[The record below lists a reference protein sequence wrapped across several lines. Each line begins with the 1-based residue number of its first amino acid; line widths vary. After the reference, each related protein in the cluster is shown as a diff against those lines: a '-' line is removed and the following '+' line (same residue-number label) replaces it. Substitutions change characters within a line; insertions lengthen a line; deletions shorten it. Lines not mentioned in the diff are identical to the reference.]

1 MAEAGGQESVS
12 STEDM
17 RGTAK
22 RPTAFLSY
30 ARADQTQAT
39 KLAKALEGAGL
50 DVWWDALIEGGAAF
64 AKSIEAALESC
75 DAVVVVW
82 SRTSVASDWVL
93 DEAAKGRDLR
103 KLVPISLDGT
113 LPPLG
118 FRQYHSID
126 LSGWQGHSA
135 AAEIVAVVRGIA
147 AAASQAGHRPRAA
160 ASAQTSAHAIT
171 RRGVLVAAV
180 GTALAGA
187 AGIVTWQQGLIGS
200 RRAASSNSVAVLPFR
215 NLSGDESQAYF
226 SDGLSEELR
235 ATLARNA
242 HLLVMAQASSAT
254 FRDRKDDAVTIA
266 AKLGVAYLLD
276 GSVRRSGD
284 IVRVAADL
292 IDGLTGFSRWS
303 QIFERAM
310 HDIFAVQ
317 SEIASTVAAALVA
330 QIMPGGEP
338 SGGDAPT
345 ASGGTTNFAAYDAYL
360 RGRALYDLSVDEA
373 SERAALAQFDA
384 AIAADPNYAAAH
396 AARARSLTVIANQ
409 YGQVGQLAGFYDAA
423 IASAQRAIA
432 IAPDLADAH
441 STLGFT
447 LFQGRLDARAAR
459 EPFERSRQ
467 LGAGEATVM
476 ARYAQYSA
484 RTGRQREAAEAIQ
497 RALLLDPLNPLI
509 HRAAGSI
516 EYAARNYDA
525 SIPPVRKAL
534 ELNPG
539 VSRANAAIGDALL
552 MLGRLQNARAAYAA
566 EPVADFRLTGAAI
579 VEHRLGNAAAARAAM
594 AKLVAD
600 LGDRVLYQQAQI
612 LAQWGDRDA
621 SIARLERAL
630 EVGDSGLIYARN
642 DPLLDPLRND
652 PRFAQLLT
660 SIGFD

>member
-1 MAEAGGQESVS
+1 MS
-12 STEDM
+12 STQDL
-17 RGTAK
+17 RADAK

-30 ARADQTQAT
+30 ARADQAHAT
-39 KLAKALEGAGL
+39 KLAKALKEAGL
-50 DVWWDALIEGGAAF
+50 EVWWDALIEGGAAF
-64 AKSIEAALESC
+64 AKSIEAALERS
-75 DAVVVVW
+75 DAVVVIW

-118 FRQYHSID
+118 FRQYQSID
-126 LSGWQGHSA
+126 LSAWQGDSA
-135 AAEIVAVVRGIA
+135 AAEIAAVLRGISA
-147 AAASQAGHRPRAA
+147 AADQTGHRSHAA
-160 ASAQTSAHAIT
+160 TSAQAPAHAVS
-171 RRGVLVAAV
+171 RRGVLVAAA
-180 GTALAGA
+180 GTAFAGA
-187 AGIVTWQQGLIGS
+187 AGLVAWQQGLFGS
-200 RRAASSNSVAVLPFR
+200 RRAAAGNSVAVLPFA

-235 ATLARNA
+235 ATLARSTQ
-242 HLLVMAQASSAT
+242 LLVMAQASSAT

-266 AKLGVAYLLD
+266 AKLGVAFLLD

-292 IDGLTGFSRWS
+292 IDGQTGFSRWA
-303 QIFERAM
+303 QTFDRAM

-317 SEIASTVAAALVA
+317 SEIANTVARALVA
-330 QIMPGGEP
+330 QVAPGGEH
-338 SGGDAPT
+338 GDGNALT
-345 ASGGTTNFAAYDAYL
+345 ASGGTDSFAAYDAYL
-360 RGRALYDLSVDEA
+360 YGRALYDLSADET

-384 AIAADPNYAAAH
+384 AIAADPDYAAAH
-396 AARARSLTVIANQ
+396 AARARSLTAIANQ
-409 YGQVGQLAGFYDAA
+409 YGEVGQLAGLYDAA
-423 IASAQRAIA
+423 IASAERAIA
-432 IAPDLADAH
+432 IAPDLADAY

-484 RTGRQREAAEAIQ
+484 RTGRKREAAEAMQ

-516 EYAARNYDA
+516 EYAARNYA
-525 SIPPVRKAL
+525 AVIPPVRKAL
-534 ELNPG
+534 ELNPRM
-539 VSRANAAIGDALL
+539 SRAHAAIGDALL
-552 MLGRLQNARAAYAA
+552 MLGRIEDARAAYAA
-566 EPVADFRLTGAAI
+566 EPVEDFRLTGAAI
-579 VEHRLGNAAAARAAM
+579 VEHRLGNATAARAAM
-594 AKLVAD
+594 TRLVAD

-612 LAQWGDRDA
+612 LAQWGDPDA
-621 SIARLERAL
+621 SIASLQRAH
-630 EVGDSGLIYARN
+630 EIGDSGLIYARN
-642 DPLLDPLRND
+642 DPLLDPLRNE
-652 PRFAQLLT
+652 PRFAQLLS